1 MAFEKSWNIIKQTA
15 DENKHELVLTGP
27 SISELIAKNGLDKT
41 LFDLQ
46 NLNYLNIT
54 HTCLQEIPEEIGKL
68 QNLTTLVLHS
78 NQINKLPASIE
89 KLTKLKFLHC
99 SQNKLTSLPD
109 AVGNLPQLNSINFGT
124 NLLQSI
130 PCQIGNLKLTTL
142 DLSNNDIKVFPDVC
156 YTELVHLCEIY
167 VNKNLIKDIPGE
179 ISRLQFLKV
188 LNIADNLIT
197 AVPGELADCH
207 KLKELNLK
215 NNWLADKRLLKLVD
229 QCHTKQVLEYVKQHC
244 PKQNTTTTTITSK
257 SKKGKK
263 GHKLSES
270 ENAAAQIDALA
281 HKLKILKTSDS
292 TLSIKITQH
301 VKNVRPYI
309 TACIVKNLIFTED
322 TFKKFIQLQT
332 KLHDGICEKRN
343 AATIATHDLNVI
355 VPGDLTYT
363 AKPPLEL
370 EIKPLMRNKN
380 YTGTELFQQLQKEAD
395 NLRKEKKRNVYSGI
409 HKYLYLLEGKAL
421 FPCLVDSQEQVISF
435 PPITNSDLTKMSLT
449 TKNMLIEVTSA
460 TSYQVCRNV
469 LDQFLKEL
477 VTTGIGCTPSD
488 NENNL
493 YYSLQIEQVK
503 VVDIDGNLKLVYPS
517 RADLNFKEDNI
528 IALRD

>member
-1 MAFEKSWNIIKQTA
+1 MAFDNSWNIIKQTA
-15 DENKHELVLTGP
+15 DENKHELILTGP
-27 SISELIAKNGLDKT
+27 SISRLIVENGLDKM

-78 NQINKLPASIE
+78 NEIDKLPESIG
-89 KLTKLKFLHC
+89 KLIKLKFLHC
-99 SQNKLTSLPD
+99 SQNKLTYLPD
-109 AVGNLPQLNSINFGT
+109 AVGNLSQLSSINFGS

-130 PCQIGNLKLTTL
+130 PCQMKNLKLTSL
-142 DLSNNDIKVFPDVC
+142 DLSNNKLEVFPDVC
-156 YTELVHLCEIY
+156 YTELVHLSEIH
-167 VNKNLIKDIPGE
+167 VNKNLLKSIPGN
-179 ISRLQFLKV
+179 ISRLQVLKI
-188 LNIADNLIT
+188 LNVADNLLT
-197 AVPGELADCH
+197 VVPGELADCH

-215 NNWLADKRLLKLVD
+215 NNSLTDKRLAKLVD
-229 QCHTKQVLEYVKQHC
+229 QCHTKQVLEYVKLHC
-244 PKQNTTTTTITSK
+244 LRQNPTNNVTNK

-263 GHKLSES
+263 GNKLSES
-270 ENAAAQIDALA
+270 ENAAAQIDVLA
-281 HKLKILKTSDS
+281 HKLKVLKTSDS
-292 TLSIKITQH
+292 TLSIRVTPH
-301 VKNVRPYI
+301 VKNVRPFI
-309 TACIVKNLIFTED
+309 TACIVKDLIFTTE
-322 TFKKFIQLQT
+322 TLKKFIQLQT

-343 AATIATHDLNVI
+343 AATIATHDLDQI

-363 AKPPLEL
+363 AMPPLEL
-370 EIKPLMRNKN
+370 KVKPLQRNKD
-380 YTGTELFQQLQKEAD
+380 YTGIELFQQLQKEAD

-409 HKYLYLLEGKAL
+409 HKYLYLLEGKSL
-421 FPCLVDSQEQVISF
+421 YPCLVDTKDQVISF
-435 PPITNSDLTKMSLT
+435 PPICNSDLTKMLPT

-477 VTTGIGCTPSD
+477 IISGIGCEPSD

-493 YYSLQIEQVK
+493 YHNLRIEQVK
-503 VVDIDGNLKLVYPS
+503 IIDTDGNLKLVYPS

>member
-78 NQINKLPASIE
+78 NEINKLPASIE

-197 AVPGELADCH
+197 GSSHH
-207 KLKELNLK
+207 K
-215 NNWLADKRLLKLVD
+215 
-229 QCHTKQVLEYVKQHC
+229 
-244 PKQNTTTTTITSK
+244 I
-257 SKKGKK
+257 
-263 GHKLSES
+263 
-270 ENAAAQIDALA
+270 I
-281 HKLKILKTSDS
+281 I
-292 TLSIKITQH
+292 
-301 VKNVRPYI
+301 
-309 TACIVKNLIFTED
+309 
-322 TFKKFIQLQT
+322 
-332 KLHDGICEKRN
+332 
-343 AATIATHDLNVI
+343 
-355 VPGDLTYT
+355 
-363 AKPPLEL
+363 
-370 EIKPLMRNKN
+370 NK
-380 YTGTELFQQLQKEAD
+380 Y
-395 NLRKEKKRNVYSGI
+395 
-409 HKYLYLLEGKAL
+409 
-421 FPCLVDSQEQVISF
+421 
-435 PPITNSDLTKMSLT
+435 
-449 TKNMLIEVTSA
+449 
-460 TSYQVCRNV
+460 
-469 LDQFLKEL
+469 
-477 VTTGIGCTPSD
+477 
-488 NENNL
+488 
-493 YYSLQIEQVK
+493 
-503 VVDIDGNLKLVYPS
+503 
-517 RADLNFKEDNI
+517 
-528 IALRD
+528 